1 MTARD
6 ESGTGHRSLRPDDG
20 NGNRPL
26 GQPDGPCRRRP
37 VARRSSL
44 WAEAHGG
51 RGGRTGRQ
59 RPEYHL
65 PADAGVGGDFFEAVP
80 AADLYLLK
88 FILHGWDDE
97 NCVKILSRCR
107 EAMLPGGRLAVISWF

>member
-1 MTARD
+1 MSPALATDLYDQMTAMV
-6 ESGTGHRSLRPDDG
+6 TGHWVSQTVRA
-20 NGNRPL
+20 
-26 GQPDGPCRRRP
+26 RRRP